1 MPATIQD
8 VARAAGVSVGTVSRA
23 MNNYTD
29 VSAKTRERILQAAQR
44 LGYSPNVRAR
54 NLSSKHLKNIGAD
67 SFGARRRK
75 CSTTST

>member
-44 LGYSPNVRAR
+44 LV
-54 NLSSKHLKNIGAD
+54 
-67 SFGARRRK
+67 
-75 CSTTST
+75 